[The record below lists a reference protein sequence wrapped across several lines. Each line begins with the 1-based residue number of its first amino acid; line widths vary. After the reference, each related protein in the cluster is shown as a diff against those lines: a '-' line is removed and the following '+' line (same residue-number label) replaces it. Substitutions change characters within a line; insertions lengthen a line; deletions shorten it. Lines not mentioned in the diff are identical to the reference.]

1 MVENGGSVYFK
12 VDKNR
17 DTLSAFRGR
26 NHIKAEN
33 GKAGEGRKKYGR
45 KGKSVRYCSPP
56 RNTSYRCREW
66 RDTSRTLTED

>member
-1 MVENGGSVYFK
+1 VSLSGERSSLLKVGQMVEMVEMVEVVYFK

-45 KGKSVRYCSPP
+45 KGKS
-56 RNTSYRCREW
+56 CR
-66 RDTSRTLTED
+66 SL

>member
-1 MVENGGSVYFK
+1 MVEMVEMVEVVYFK

-45 KGKSVRYCSPP
+45 KGKS
-56 RNTSYRCREW
+56 CR
-66 RDTSRTLTED
+66 SL